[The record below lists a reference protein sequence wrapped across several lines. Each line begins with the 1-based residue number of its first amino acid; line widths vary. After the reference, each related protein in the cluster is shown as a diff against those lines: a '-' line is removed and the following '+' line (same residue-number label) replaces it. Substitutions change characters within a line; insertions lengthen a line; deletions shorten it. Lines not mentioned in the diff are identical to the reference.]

1 MTQGF
6 SYEFLVWYANRTA
19 ISLQNMNM
27 ALIKRL
33 RLNYIFAF
41 LVFNLDHESAMLP
54 RFRNSLEQAAHET
67 ANYYIITDQL
77 IFEETDNTY
86 IHLTDKSML
95 QTKEFCVA
103 ETAIRIVAKS
113 ILMTNETL

>member
-1 MTQGF
+1 
-6 SYEFLVWYANRTA
+6 
-19 ISLQNMNM
+19 MNM
-27 ALIKRL
+27 ALIKKPG
-33 RLNYIFAF
+33 LNYIFAF
-41 LVFNLDHESAMLP
+41 LVFNLDQESAILP
-54 RFRNSLEQAAHET
+54 RFRKSRISLEQAAHET

-77 IFEETDNTY
+77 IFEKNDNTY